1 MMATTKWEDLRD
13 ASFRGVPFFFRDVE
27 GTGGRRAIP
36 HAYPKKEV
44 GWTEDHGAVLTQE
57 QINAVLLGND
67 YIEQMNRLLAAL
79 NTPGPGELVHP
90 WFGVQ
95 KVQAGR
101 VTHRLSTEEGG
112 VAYISFE
119 VFEAGEQLFPSATE
133 DTSATALSAADTV
146 KDALENGDYFE
157 ALDGVGSM
165 VDTLLDDMQNLIS
178 NLPTLPDALNDWM
191 DRLNRFKDL
200 TGIAAAAP
208 GEIIR
213 DVVDLISDMKDLV
226 SEPPFALRVYDQL
239 RDQWKGDRAAQA
251 ATKSLADNVSVNAS
265 TGFASS
271 VMPVATPEATEAMQT
286 NIEDFRRLVIVST
299 LVAQAETV
307 VTATFETSQ
316 DAQTTGDQLAKQLG
330 EMAVDAV
337 ESGQRDL
344 WRSLRELRFA
354 VVNDVRIRS
363 VQLPEM
369 RRVTSLQTVPVM
381 LLAYRETGNAENR
394 DELVKRNRL
403 RYPSFITPSQTIE
416 IIGND

>member
-1 MMATTKWEDLRD
+1 MAIKWEDLRD

-44 GWTEDHGAVLTQE
+44 GWTEDHGAVLTQQ
-57 QINAVLLGND
+57 QINAILLGSD
-67 YIEQMNRLLAAL
+67 YINQMNRLLAAL
-79 NTPGPGELVHP
+79 NTAGPGEMVHP

-95 KVQAGR
+95 KVQVGR

-112 VAYISFE
+112 IAYVSFE
-119 VFEAGEQLFPSATE
+119 VYEAGEQLFPSSTE
-133 DTSATALSAADTV
+133 DTSATTLSAADTV
-146 KDALENGDYFE
+146 KEALANGDYFE

-165 VDTLLDDMQNLIS
+165 VDTLLDDMQNLIG

-239 RDQWKGDRAAQA
+239 RDQWEGDRAAQA

-271 VMPVATPEATEAMQT
+271 VTPVATPDATEAMQA

-307 VTATFETSQ
+307 ATATFETSQ
-316 DAQTTGDQLAKQLG
+316 DAQTTGDQLAEQLG
-330 EMAVDAV
+330 EMATDAV

-363 VQLPEM
+363 VQLPEL
-369 RRVTSLQTVPVM
+369 RRVTPARTVPVM
-381 LLAYRETGNAENR
+381 LLAYRETGDAENR
-394 DELVKRNRL
+394 DELVTRNRL
-403 RYPSFITPSQTIE
+403 RYPTFITPSQTIE
-416 IIGND
+416 IISND

>member
-1 MMATTKWEDLRD
+1 MAIKWEDLRD
-13 ASFRGVPFFFRDVE
+13 ASFRGAPFFFRDVE

-44 GWTEDHGAVLTQE
+44 GWTEDHGAVLTQQ
-57 QINAVLLGND
+57 QINAILLGSD

-79 NTPGPGELVHP
+79 NTAGPGELVHP

-95 KVQAGR
+95 LVQVGR

-112 VAYISFE
+112 IAYVSFE
-119 VFEAGEQLFPSATE
+119 VYEAGEKLFPSGTE
-133 DTSATALSAADTV
+133 DTSATTLSAADKV
-146 KDALENGDYFE
+146 KEALASGDYFA

-178 NLPTLPDALNDWM
+178 NLPTLPDELNDWM

-200 TGIAAAAP
+200 TGIAAAVP

-213 DVVDLISDMKDLV
+213 DVVNLISDMKDLV

-239 RDQWKGDRAAQA
+239 RDKWDGDRAAQA
-251 ATKSLADNVSVNAS
+251 ATKSLADNVSVNAT

-271 VMPVATPEATEAMQT
+271 VTPVATPEATEAMRT
-286 NIEDFRRLVIVST
+286 NIEDFKLLVIAST

-307 VTATFETSQ
+307 ATATFETSQ
-316 DAQTTGDQLAKQLG
+316 DALTTGDQLAEQLG
-330 EMAVDAV
+330 EMAIDAV
-337 ESGQRDL
+337 ESGQREL

-354 VVNDVRIRS
+354 VVNDVRVRS

-369 RRVTSLQTVPVM
+369 RRVTPARTVPVM
-381 LLAYRETGNAENR
+381 LLAYRETGDAENR
-394 DELVKRNRL
+394 DELVTRNRL

-416 IIGND
+416 IISND

>member
-1 MMATTKWEDLRD
+1 MAIKWEDLRD

-44 GWTEDHGAVLTQE
+44 GWTEDHGAVLTQQ
-57 QINAVLLGND
+57 QINAILLGSD
-67 YIEQMNRLLAAL
+67 YINQMNRLLAAL
-79 NTPGPGELVHP
+79 NTAGPGEMVHP

-95 KVQAGR
+95 KVQVGR

-112 VAYISFE
+112 IAYVSFE
-119 VFEAGEQLFPSATE
+119 VYEAGEQLFPSSTE
-133 DTSATALSAADTV
+133 DTSATTLSAADTV
-146 KDALENGDYFE
+146 KEALANGDYFE

-165 VDTLLDDMQNLIS
+165 VDTLLDDMQNLIG

-239 RDQWKGDRAAQA
+239 RDQWEGDRAAQA

-271 VMPVATPEATEAMQT
+271 VTPVATPNATEAMQA

-307 VTATFETSQ
+307 ATATFETSQ
-316 DAQTTGDQLAKQLG
+316 DAQTTG
-330 EMAVDAV
+330 
-337 ESGQRDL
+337 
-344 WRSLRELRFA
+344 
-354 VVNDVRIRS
+354 
-363 VQLPEM
+363 
-369 RRVTSLQTVPVM
+369 
-381 LLAYRETGNAENR
+381 
-394 DELVKRNRL
+394 
-403 RYPSFITPSQTIE
+403 
-416 IIGND
+416 